1 MRASIG
7 ESCHFQTRNSIILDP
22 SPSISS
28 KSRHSL
34 LYSSNFCKNEGTNPR
49 RVLSIINTPCYPPS
63 LLKPSLSYIVFLLRK
78 EIYTKIR
85 NENDFSKLSINAFL
99 STVLILIPTKVS
111 ILSSREEI
119 QAFQQLIR
127 PILIASIPPLIVS
140 RRTKFPKMERMERSE
155 RRDARDTEGSFGTKD
170 GIPYS

>member
-22 SPSISS
+22 SLSISS

-49 RVLSIINTPCYPPS
+49 RVLSIINTSCYPPS

-127 PILIASIPPLIVS
+127 PILIAPIPPLIVS

>member
-1 MRASIG
+1 MKTIFPN
-7 ESCHFQTRNSIILDP
+7 C
-22 SPSISS
+22 
-28 KSRHSL
+28 
-34 LYSSNFCKNEGTNPR
+34 LY
-49 RVLSIINTPCYPPS
+49 
-63 LLKPSLSYIVFLLRK
+63 
-78 EIYTKIR
+78 
-85 NENDFSKLSINAFL
+85 AFL

-127 PILIASIPPLIVS
+127 PILIAPIPPLIVS

>member
-1 MRASIG
+1 MKTIFPN
-7 ESCHFQTRNSIILDP
+7 C
-22 SPSISS
+22 
-28 KSRHSL
+28 
-34 LYSSNFCKNEGTNPR
+34 LY
-49 RVLSIINTPCYPPS
+49 
-63 LLKPSLSYIVFLLRK
+63 
-78 EIYTKIR
+78 
-85 NENDFSKLSINAFL
+85 AFL

-127 PILIASIPPLIVS
+127 PILIASIPPLIS